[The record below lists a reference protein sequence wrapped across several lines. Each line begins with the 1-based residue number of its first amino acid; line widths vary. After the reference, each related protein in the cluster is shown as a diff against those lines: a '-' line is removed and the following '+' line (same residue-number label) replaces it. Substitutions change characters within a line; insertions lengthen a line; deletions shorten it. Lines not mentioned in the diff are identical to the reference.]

1 MFVKSVFKCVDTR
14 CTDDLLRQ
22 VVPGIHNAVAEAVQS
37 DVRYIHRRDSLC
49 LVCIRHMM
57 TITNLTELKQWTEFV
72 HTSMS
77 APWSPSKWQMT
88 RHSYNIVIY

>member
-1 MFVKSVFKCVDTR
+1 MT
-14 CTDDLLRQ
+14 
-22 VVPGIHNAVAEAVQS
+22 
-37 DVRYIHRRDSLC
+37 
-49 LVCIRHMM
+49 

-88 RHSYNIVIY
+88 RHSYNIVIYVIYTIAKRWNITKINLKCLFLQIACFASVKSRH